1 MLNETKEYVALNA
14 ELAEIKKSYD
24 HLVSGKKKRWQE
36 LRTTLFE
43 KLKESG
49 QDSAK
54 YKQLATLS
62 IFRDRKPVVVDEQK
76 VIAWL
81 KGQGLTEYYS
91 LAPHLTELFYESV
104 IPTLKDSVTVPDGIE
119 IRESE
124 AIRITPAKAEN
135 N

>member
-1 MLNETKEYVALNA
+1 MLQETKEYVALNA
-14 ELAEIKKSYD
+14 ELAEIKKSYED
-24 HLVSGKKKRWQE
+24 LVADKKKRWQE
-36 LRTTLFE
+36 LRTTLFQ

-54 YKQLATLS
+54 YKALATVS
-62 IFRDRKPVVVDEQK
+62 IFRDRKPVVVNEQK

-81 KGQGLTEYYS
+81 KAQGLTDYYS

-104 IPTLKDSVTVPDGIE
+104 IPTLKDSAKVPDGIE

-124 AIRITPAKAEN
+124 AIRITPSKAEN